1 MPCLRRT
8 TQKRISQIS
17 VTMQNDLKSS
27 FAFSIALDESRD
39 TQDNPQLAIFVQYVS
54 SDCTIKEEL
63 LDMVAPKETTR
74 GNDIKHAL
82 DEALTP

>member
-54 SDCTIKEEL
+54 SDCTIK
-63 LDMVAPKETTR
+63 DMVAPKETTR
-74 GNDIKHAL
+74 GNEKL
-82 DEALTP
+82 MLSTKL

>member
-1 MPCLRRT
+1 
-8 TQKRISQIS
+8 
-17 VTMQNDLKSS
+17 MQNDLKSS

-82 DEALTP
+82 DEALTPWRGMGRIRHTKYCFQN